1 MKSEM
6 LLVISN
12 KDNNL
17 LNTYHQMTLL
27 DILQFISSPH
37 SKSSS
42 MYNSPYL
49 INKEIRIQWI
59 GLCWDYISASALFYK
74 FKKFTRKEM

>member
-1 MKSEM
+1 MILSSIKIINSVM
-6 LLVISN
+6 LLVIGN

-27 DILQFISSPH
+27 DILKFISSPH
-37 SKSSS
+37 SKSLS

-49 INKEIRIQWI
+49 INKEIN
-59 GLCWDYISASALFYK
+59 
-74 FKKFTRKEM
+74 

>member
-1 MKSEM
+1 MILSSIKIINSVM

-27 DILQFISSPH
+27 DILKFISSPH

-49 INKEIRIQWI
+49 INKEIN
-59 GLCWDYISASALFYK
+59 
-74 FKKFTRKEM
+74 

>member
-27 DILQFISSPH
+27 DILKFISSPH

-49 INKEIRIQWI
+49 INKGIN
-59 GLCWDYISASALFYK
+59 
-74 FKKFTRKEM
+74 